1 MISPLTTRRQILAL
15 MGTGVISALP
25 LPALAHRQRTT
36 LSKIDWNA
44 ADKALYITH
53 SYHMHDAETALAARG
68 IINKPDL
75 TSLRARAQLA
85 LYTQEQFKLSMSG
98 TEIELEILGAEF
110 EARTVYVYQQAF
122 LDEKPAEL
130 LVSAAMLRDIIP
142 GQINHVDSWLSESV
156 NSIEFK
162 ESDGPKKLVI

>member
-1 MISPLTTRRQILAL
+1 MMTRRQILAL
-15 MGTGVISALP
+15 LGAGAISTLP
-25 LPALAHRQRTT
+25 LPVLAHRQKTT

-44 ADKALYITH
+44 ANKALYITH
-53 SYHMHDAETALAARG
+53 SYHMHDAETALAAKG

-85 LYTQEQFKLSMSG
+85 LYTQEKFKLFMSD

-122 LDEKPAEL
+122 LNEKPTELSVLAE
-130 LVSAAMLRDIIP
+130 MLRDIIP
-142 GQINHVDSWLSESV
+142 GQINHVDSWLSAPV
-156 NSIEFK
+156 TSIKFK
-162 ESDGPKKLVI
+162 DGDGPKKLVI